1 MNLIEWNS
9 NYSVGIE
16 KFDNEHKKLIELIN
30 KLNDAMK
37 NGRSREVLNDII
49 SSLIK
54 YAQTHFKSEEDFFK
68 SSAYPEAQAHSNFH
82 KAFVLKVTDF
92 EKRFKLNQVGLGVD
106 VMNFLKDW
114 LINHIQKEDKKYSS
128 YKN

>member
-1 MNLIEWNS
+1 MNLIEWNKD
-9 NYSVGIE
+9 YSVGIE
-16 KFDNEHKKLIELIN
+16 KFDNEHKKLIEIIN
-30 KLNDAMK
+30 KLNEAMRTGK
-37 NGRSREVLNDII
+37 SREVLNDII

-54 YAQTHFKSEEDFFK
+54 YTQTHFKSEEDFFK
-68 SSAYPEAQAHSNFH
+68 SANYPEAQSHANYHR
-82 KAFVLKVTDF
+82 AFVLKVAEF
-92 EKRFKLNQVGLGVD
+92 EKKFNSNQVGLGVD